1 MSIGEGM
8 GKTLGIG
15 VLIAGA
21 IGALWLFK
29 DQMAGWFGSAIA
41 APISGAVGGVVS
53 AAQEATRP
61 VYEDVNAPLL
71 PQTAPDA
78 PNISFH
84 DVVGMSVPGFGIVN
98 VVGKLKE
105 VYDYLLTGPAPE
117 PPAPPADTFVSA
129 PQPIPTEADIL
140 WQAAVAEVSPPSTSP
155 PPGAWEQR
163 GTSLLGAPLY
173 RPAFGKVGE
182 LHYTKDGEFY
192 SGDIWIAGGTNPE
205 YYIVPTGHSLSSG
218 GFKLGTFE
226 AMADRYYGIS
236 DYDIVWM

>member
-1 MSIGEGM
+1 MSMGEGM

-29 DQMAGWFGSAIA
+29 DQIAGWFGSAIA

-140 WQAAVAEVSPPSTSP
+140 WQAKLAEVGPVPSGPAPS
-155 PPGAWEQR
+155 GYQVR
-163 GTSLLGAPLY
+163 GTSLLGATLY
-173 RPAFGKVGE
+173 KPVNQMIGTIDLPDGVTGEVWQLGTSKLVKVNGMWFGENISACILK
-182 LHYTKDGEFY
+182 
-192 SGDIWIAGGTNPE
+192 GGTWDFQKARC
-205 YYIVPTGHSLSSG
+205 I
-218 GFKLGTFE
+218 
-226 AMADRYYGIS
+226 YGAG
-236 DYDIVWM
+236 